1 MFSSTCGLDPT
12 LFGGTW
18 KRKKDD
24 ECVLLKSNKTIS
36 FSLHWSRSFLFLF
49 SFRLFLDS
57 FLSWITGT
65 HNLKGSF
72 PVYMLFRSWNTS
84 VWQSSDN
91 ILGLYFVIP
100 TFCFIYRT
108 PLSIAFLSHFEHNSK
123 DTLPPR
129 TWRHTP
135 PEEFDRFLLLGASS
149 TPSSDRLFL
158 LLVT

>member
-1 MFSSTCGLDPT
+1 MAPEKERKTTSACCSKVTKLFHSAYTEVGLFFFCFP
-12 LFGGTW
+12 F
-18 KRKKDD
+18 
-24 ECVLLKSNKTIS
+24 V
-36 FSLHWSRSFLFLF
+36 F
-49 SFRLFLDS
+49 FLDS

-100 TFCFIYRT
+100 TFCFIYRA